1 MVQRQALDKKKE
13 RITSINS
20 SILTIGINAR
30 NILGSKMEGFGNYSY
45 ELVKRIVNNHPEQS
59 FVLFFDRPVDPKFV
73 FPNNVQT
80 VVLFPPTRHP
90 LLWIL
95 WFEWRL
101 KKAMKK
107 HNIDLFWT
115 PDGFCSLGSSVPQVA
130 TIHDLNFEHYPKD
143 LPWLVSRYFR
153 TFFRKFARKAT
164 HILTVSEFSKKD
176 ILDTYGISS
185 TKISVVYNGISDSFR
200 VLTEDEQHATRQ
212 KYTNGK
218 PYFLFVGSLHP
229 RKNVK
234 RLVEAFTEFSI
245 NHSEI
250 DLVIVGNAMWKQEE
264 FNLSGDTNKRVH
276 FLGHLSTSEL
286 SRITGAAFA
295 LSYVP
300 YFEGFGIPLVEAMRC
315 GVPIIS
321 AQTSCLPEIAGDA
334 AIYCDP
340 FSVKDIV
347 QKMDKLAND
356 TELQVALTQHGLAR
370 STQFSW
376 DLAAEQV
383 WEVLVK
389 NSPVV

>member
-1 MVQRQALDKKKE
+1 
-13 RITSINS
+13 
-20 SILTIGINAR
+20 
-30 NILGSKMEGFGNYSY
+30 MEGFGNYSY
-45 ELVKRIVNNHPEQS
+45 ELVKRMVNNHPEQS

-73 FPNNVQT
+73 FPENVQT

-101 KKAMKK
+101 KKALKK
-107 HNIDLFWT
+107 YNIDLLWT
-115 PDGFCSLGSSVPQVA
+115 PDGFCSLGSSVPQIA

-153 TFFRKFARKAT
+153 TFFPKFTRKAR

-176 ILDTYGISS
+176 ILDKYGVSS
-185 TKISVVYNGISDSFR
+185 TKISVVYNGINDAFG
-200 VLTEDEQHATRQ
+200 VLTEDERFATRQ
-212 KYTNGK
+212 KYANGK
-218 PYFLFVGSLHP
+218 PFFLFVGSLHP

-250 DLVIVGNAMWKQEE
+250 DLVIVGNAMWKQEA
-264 FNLSGDTNKRVH
+264 FNLSEDTKKRIH

-356 TELQVALTQHGLAR
+356 PELQVSLTQHGLTR

-389 NSPVV
+389 HSPVV